1 MSNETQIT
9 ILNVDDDEVGRY
21 AKSRI
26 LQQAGY
32 RVKEAATGS
41 EALGLVKAER
51 PHLVCLDV
59 KLPDIDGVEVC
70 RRIKADETTAWTLV
84 LQLSAS
90 FTGNEDRIRG
100 LEGGADSYLVAPVE
114 PAEFLA
120 TVRALLRIYQAEE
133 ALRASSRQ
141 WRATFDAIQD
151 GIVLL
156 DEQGR
161 VLRCNSVMS
170 LILQKPFSDIIGQV
184 YSELVPVTLGQ
195 SDAPAFINILT
206 SPHRQEMALKI
217 RDRWFQATVDPVKED
232 GMGGG
237 AVCILSDITERKRT
251 EEEIRKLNEEL
262 KRRVQEL
269 QASKAE
275 LQEKV
280 AELEQFEEVVVGRE
294 LKMIALEKELAKLK
308 AERGRS

>member
-1 MSNETQIT
+1 MSNETPIT

-120 TVRALLRIYQAEE
+120 TVR
-133 ALRASSRQ
+133 
-141 WRATFDAIQD
+141 
-151 GIVLL
+151 
-156 DEQGR
+156 
-161 VLRCNSVMS
+161 
-170 LILQKPFSDIIGQV
+170 
-184 YSELVPVTLGQ
+184 
-195 SDAPAFINILT
+195 
-206 SPHRQEMALKI
+206 
-217 RDRWFQATVDPVKED
+217 
-232 GMGGG
+232 
-237 AVCILSDITERKRT
+237 
-251 EEEIRKLNEEL
+251 
-262 KRRVQEL
+262 
-269 QASKAE
+269 
-275 LQEKV
+275 
-280 AELEQFEEVVVGRE
+280 
-294 LKMIALEKELAKLK
+294 
-308 AERGRS
+308 